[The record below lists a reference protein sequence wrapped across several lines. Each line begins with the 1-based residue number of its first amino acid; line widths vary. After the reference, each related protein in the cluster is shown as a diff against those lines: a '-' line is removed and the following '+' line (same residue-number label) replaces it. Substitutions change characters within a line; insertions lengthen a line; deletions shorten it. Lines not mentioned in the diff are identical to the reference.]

1 MKIKHFEIGSCALI
15 IAEIGNN
22 HLGDPDLAHR
32 TLEAAAE
39 SGVDAIKFQ
48 LFNPDLLVSNDA
60 PILRHVPDRIHGTQR
75 ERFQSMLLPPEAFV
89 RLAEHAEELGKIF
102 LTTPFDEKS
111 ADILDDLVPAFKIAS
126 GDANNTPLLKYII
139 SKGKPVL
146 ISTGTCDQDE
156 VDKLVS
162 IIPKDNS
169 VLLHCVGSY
178 PTPDD
183 QASLSMIPFYRKRY
197 GIFTGYSDHTAGI
210 LAPLAAIS
218 MGAVVLEKHFILDKS
233 LPAGDREV
241 SLTPKEMFDL
251 VKEIR
256 RLESMLGRTPRRV
269 LPCEKYGRRNLRR
282 NAYAKRDIKSHET
295 ITVHDVVWL
304 RPEVERGLSFDD
316 FNKAH
321 SFKAK
326 KAIDFEEPLTLDNV
340 APTRE

>member
-1 MKIKHFEIGSCALI
+1 MKIKNFEIGSRALI

-22 HLGDPDLAHR
+22 HLGDPDLAHK

-48 LFNPDLLVSNDA
+48 LFNPNLLVSNDA
-60 PILRHVPDRIHGTQR
+60 PVLRHVPDRIHGTQR
-75 ERFQSMLLPPEAFV
+75 ERFKSMLLPPGAFA
-89 RLAEHAEELGKIF
+89 RLAEHAKELGKVF

-111 ADILDDLVPAFKIAS
+111 ADILEDLVPAFKIAS

-146 ISTGTCDQDE
+146 ISTGTCEQEE

-183 QASLSMIPFYRKRY
+183 QASLSMIPFYRERY

-241 SLTPKEMFDL
+241 SLTPKEMFGL

-256 RLESMLGRTPRRV
+256 RVESMLGRTPRKV
-269 LPCEKYGRRNLRR
+269 LPCEKYGRTNLRR
-282 NAYAKRDIKSHET
+282 GAYAGRDIKTDEKVT
-295 ITVHDVVWL
+295 IRDIIWL
-304 RPEVERGLSFDD
+304 RPEVEKGLSFDD
-316 FNKAH
+316 INKFH
-321 SFKAK
+321 SLSAK
-326 KAIDFEEPLTLDNV
+326 EEILFEQPLTLDNV
-340 APTRE
+340 TLVK